1 MDKYIFT
8 IIFLDEAM
16 ALHSAK
22 TFDHTMFY
30 WILHCHFQ
38 PVNWL
43 SFQVSIFDNK
53 TCVSILLHR

>member
-1 MDKYIFT
+1 
-8 IIFLDEAM
+8 M

-22 TFDHTMFY
+22 TFDHTMFD

-53 TCVSILLHR
+53 ICVSILLHR